1 MVRAG
6 DHAGATSA
14 ATPRPEAGD
23 GRCAARRGRGA
34 RSEVET
40 TLTLWCLIIGALL
53 LGMALTG
60 TTLQRLPLTTALM
73 YLGVGWVLGGRA
85 LGLLAVD
92 PITDAALLER
102 VTELAVLIALF
113 TAGLKLRTPLHAG
126 QWILPLRLAVG
137 AMLLTVGLVALVG
150 VVLLHLP
157 LRLAQAIVRRKI
169 HWLMNATCFAT
180 GSRPMRNLLVG
191 KSGSG

>member
-1 MVRAG
+1 
-6 DHAGATSA
+6 
-14 ATPRPEAGD
+14 
-23 GRCAARRGRGA
+23 
-34 RSEVET
+34 
-40 TLTLWCLIIGALL
+40 
-53 LGMALTG
+53 MALTG
-60 TTLQRLPLTTALM
+60 TTLQRLPLTTALI

-157 LRLAQAIVRRKI
+157 LGAAILLGAILAPTDPVLASDVQVTHPGDRDRLR
-169 HWLMNATCFAT
+169 F
-180 GSRPMRNLLVG
+180 S
-191 KSGSG
+191 

>member
-1 MVRAG
+1 M
-6 DHAGATSA
+6 
-14 ATPRPEAGD
+14 
-23 GRCAARRGRGA
+23 
-34 RSEVET
+34 ET
-40 TLTLWCLIIGALL
+40 AFPLWSLIIGARL

-126 QWILPLRLAVG
+126 HWTLPLRL
-137 AMLLTVGLVALVG
+137 
-150 VVLLHLP
+150 P
-157 LRLAQAIVRRKI
+157 
-169 HWLMNATCFAT
+169 
-180 GSRPMRNLLVG
+180 
-191 KSGSG
+191 